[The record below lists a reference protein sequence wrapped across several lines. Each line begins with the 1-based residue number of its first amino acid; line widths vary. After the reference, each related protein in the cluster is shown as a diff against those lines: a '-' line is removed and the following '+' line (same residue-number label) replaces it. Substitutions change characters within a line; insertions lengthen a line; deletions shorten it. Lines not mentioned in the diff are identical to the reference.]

1 MLCYTASS
9 LFVYVIHATAACILF
24 LTLVFARGE
33 QAPPQPN
40 CQQGILHNSQS
51 ILYHSDG
58 CFNRPAENGVL
69 RMHHVQPAATQPKR
83 VHCGPAQKIRGVAL
97 VGQAGQRLLQMQ
109 QKQARSR
116 APSRHQAPCSARR
129 APRPGWR
136 AWKIRIRG
144 MPAPS
149 VAYACAAAVGLAKP
163 WRACRRFRGLLLQRT
178 HMPRICCCKPAAAG
192 GPGPTSSAS
201 THTEAPHSR
210 AHGPFPLAFGCGLP
224 VATAQYQLI
233 RICPNT

>member
-51 ILYHSDG
+51 ILHHSDG

-97 VGQAGQRLLQMQ
+97 VGHVGQRLLQMQ

-129 APRPGWR
+129 APRMASLQPRGRGLNVGTVRGICVRCSNGPGEALAR
-136 AWKIRIRG
+136 LPPLAR
-144 MPAPS
+144 
-149 VAYACAAAVGLAKP
+149 AAAA
-163 WRACRRFRGLLLQRT
+163 AHAHAAHMLLQT
-178 HMPRICCCKPAAAG
+178 CCCRGAG
-192 GPGPTSSAS
+192 
-201 THTEAPHSR
+201 
-210 AHGPFPLAFGCGLP
+210 
-224 VATAQYQLI
+224 
-233 RICPNT
+233 PNK